1 MLEVDMPDTK
11 LIHRART
18 GLAIFFVV
26 LIVIDAPFFA
36 WIYANQADLDKHWIL
51 VNLYC
56 WTPAI
61 ASLVARLI
69 LREGIGDICFKLK
82 WRACRIP
89 FLIAGLTFPLIF
101 LVSYGLAWW
110 TGLATFTPASL
121 EPVGSVNWFNQL
133 NCHGTYALFNLF
145 PPIHSPVGQFVI
157 GLIINLPILIII
169 NAFTSDIGE
178 EIGWRGYML
187 TRLVDA
193 KVPLPLLMSGVI
205 WGLWHAPY
213 VLTGLVDPLPNRFLG
228 FILFMAMIIPSG
240 WLVSWLRLRSGS
252 LWPALL
258 GHSISN
264 ALVPIFDGSTSASKA
279 APFGTLWV
287 GENGIIVAATTLIG
301 ILIIAWILRKN
312 VKESLA

>member
-1 MLEVDMPDTK
+1 
-11 LIHRART
+11 
-18 GLAIFFVV
+18 
-26 LIVIDAPFFA
+26 
-36 WIYANQADLDKHWIL
+36 
-51 VNLYC
+51 
-56 WTPAI
+56 
-61 ASLVARLI
+61 
-69 LREGIGDICFKLK
+69 
-82 WRACRIP
+82 
-89 FLIAGLTFPLIF
+89 
-101 LVSYGLAWW
+101 
-110 TGLATFTPASL
+110 
-121 EPVGSVNWFNQL
+121 
-133 NCHGTYALFNLF
+133 
-145 PPIHSPVGQFVI
+145 
-157 GLIINLPILIII
+157 
-169 NAFTSDIGE
+169 
-178 EIGWRGYML
+178 ML

-287 GENGIIVAATTLIG
+287 GENGILVAATTFIG
-301 ILIIAWILRKN
+301 VLLIAWILRKN